1 MAICHLTYDWFFRPT
16 FHPHG
21 FLQSRGTKSPCS
33 EPSVAVEPWSSASH
47 FTGEAVL
54 ALAKNPKKHDFCWA
68 KCWGTCRSSNYTR
81 FLGVMFRCCVL
92 FYVFYV
98 FKVPE
103 IAAVWVFPSW
113 KKSKDCGLTLG
124 SWYAEPISHHVWIE
138 SCTKKTVVG
147 NQKSGENSNQLREG
161 KVVVYPPA
169 IIRGAVAG
177 QDPWV
182 ARTVYEYLRTWK
194 SSVLPININH
204 SCR

>member
-1 MAICHLTYDWFFRPT
+1 
-16 FHPHG
+16 
-21 FLQSRGTKSPCS
+21 
-33 EPSVAVEPWSSASH
+33 
-47 FTGEAVL
+47 
-54 ALAKNPKKHDFCWA
+54 
-68 KCWGTCRSSNYTR
+68 
-81 FLGVMFRCCVL
+81 MFRCCVL
-92 FYVFYV
+92 FYV

-204 SCR
+204 SCIGKYIMVIFFPYIDPAYRLYINHGKNFPKFVSWQRWKKPWNVQLV